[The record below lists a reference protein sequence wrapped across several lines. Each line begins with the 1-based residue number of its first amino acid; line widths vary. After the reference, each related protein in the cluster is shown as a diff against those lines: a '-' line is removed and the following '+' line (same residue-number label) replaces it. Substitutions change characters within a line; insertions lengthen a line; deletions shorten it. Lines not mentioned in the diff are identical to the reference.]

1 MSGRSRSP
9 TDREP
14 TAVYDGDGAPG
25 GQALPLPPPP
35 APPRPPPAQAG
46 PLQAQA
52 RPRTPTK
59 RGAGI
64 EIATPTEMTPPRLE
78 PGARAS
84 TAPPAQERSGPA
96 QAAPMHDGV
105 VQAAPV
111 QAVAPAQAWSEPL
124 RVISLKAPGEGRGD
138 RSEPS
143 VPVRQHQPR
152 LRPLS
157 EVSQQRH
164 AAHTPPGGLGYLAP
178 PRDPKEAQARR
189 WREYV
194 VWGSVVVM
202 LAGVVTLGVW
212 FLAGM

>member
-1 MSGRSRSP
+1 VAAYDAEGASGAQP
-9 TDREP
+9 
-14 TAVYDGDGAPG
+14 
-25 GQALPLPPPP
+25 QPLPPP
-35 APPRPPPAQAG
+35 APPRPPQAPIG
-46 PLQAQA
+46 QAPVGQA

-59 RGAGI
+59 RGAGV
-64 EIATPTEMTPPRLE
+64 EIATPTEVTPP
-78 PGARAS
+78 A
-84 TAPPAQERSGPA
+84 APAPAAAAPA
-96 QAAPMHDGV
+96 QAI
-105 VQAAPV
+105 
-111 QAVAPAQAWSEPL
+111 APAQAWSEPL

-152 LRPLS
+152 IRPLS

-178 PRDPKEAQARR
+178 PRDPREAQARR

-194 VWGSVVVM
+194 LWGSVVVM